1 MRANLKKV
9 LMMKLAIFSDKVT
22 FIRFIERTK
31 ILMKTFKVT
40 NKRSTTIT
48 TAKHNI
54 QTILKA
60 SNSIN
65 KANPGISSCKQI
77 RTKG

>member
-40 NKRSTTIT
+40 NKISTTIT

-54 QTILKA
+54 
-60 SNSIN
+60 
-65 KANPGISSCKQI
+65 
-77 RTKG
+77 